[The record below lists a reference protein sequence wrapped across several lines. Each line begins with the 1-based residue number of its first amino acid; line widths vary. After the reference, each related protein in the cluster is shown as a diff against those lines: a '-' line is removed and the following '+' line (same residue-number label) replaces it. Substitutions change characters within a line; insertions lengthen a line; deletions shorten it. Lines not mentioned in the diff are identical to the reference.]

1 MSHLAQI
8 NIAQA
13 QDSMDSELMRGFVER
28 LDEINALA
36 DQAPGFIWRLQS
48 DEGDA
53 SSIRVF
59 DDHMMMINM
68 SVWKDI
74 ESLKNYVYRSIHV
87 ELIQNRDAWF
97 NKITRKHQV
106 LWWIPEGHIPTEQE
120 GKQRLEYLEKH
131 GPTQQAF
138 TFAKSFNYQ

>member
-1 MSHLAQI
+1 MNHLAQI

-13 QDSMDSELMRGFVER
+13 QDSMDSEHMRGFVER

-36 DQAPGFIWRLQS
+36 DQAPGFVWRLQS
-48 DEGDA
+48 DDGDA

-59 DDHMMMINM
+59 DDPMMMINM

-97 NKITRKHQV
+97 NKITSKHQA
-106 LWWIPEGHIPTEQE
+106 LWWIPKGHIPTEQE
-120 GKQRLEYLEKH
+120 GKERLEYLEKH

-138 TFAKSFNYQ
+138 TFAKSFNHQ